1 MKPTRKATIGI
12 NLVDIFKNTT
22 ESDPTSLLEID
33 RFKAKIID
41 IWSRMLKE
49 TYAQYYDEDSED
61 SPSMEEFM
69 EVNALKFSDEPEPV
83 SELDSIME
91 MLDTIMD
98 SDEELEEVKSEGKA
112 PTYKGSELKSN
123 NEKGKTEATTYEFES
138 KTTKTPSDSRSG
150 VKGGSYEGTPSG
162 GISKKKADTVIRK
175 YTPLIEE
182 IKDELRSLADR
193 QRIGRRKMRFRL

>member
-1 MKPTRKATIGI
+1 
-12 NLVDIFKNTT
+12 VDIFKDTT
-22 ESDPTSLLEID
+22 ESDSTSLLEID

-69 EVNALKFSDEPEPV
+69 EVNALKFSDEPEPE

-123 NEKGKTEATTYEFES
+123 NEKSKTEATTYEFES
-138 KTTKTPSDSRSG
+138 KNTKTPSDSRSG
-150 VKGGSYEGTPSG
+150 VKGGSYVGTPSG
-162 GISKKKADTVIRK
+162 KISKKKDDPVITK
-175 YTPLIEE
+175 YSPLLEQIR
-182 IKDELRSLADR
+182 DELRSLTDR

>member
-1 MKPTRKATIGI
+1 M
-12 NLVDIFKNTT
+12 DIFKNTT
-22 ESDPTSLLEID
+22 ESDSTSLLEID

-91 MLDTIMD
+91 MLDTLMD
-98 SDEELEEVKSEGKA
+98 SSEELEEVESEGKA

-123 NEKGKTEATTYEFES
+123 NEKGKTEATTYEFKS
-138 KTTKTPSDSRSG
+138 KTTKTPGDSRSG

-162 GISKKKADTVIRK
+162 KISKKKDDPVITK
-175 YTPLIEE
+175 YSPLLEQIR
-182 IKDELRSLADR
+182 DELRSLTDR

>member
-12 NLVDIFKNTT
+12 NLVDIFKDTC
-22 ESDPTSLLEID
+22 EKHAGTSLELE
-33 RFKAKIID
+33 RFKAKIRD
-41 IWSRMLKE
+41 IWSMMLAE
-49 TYAQYYDEDSED
+49 TYKLQYNSED
-61 SPSMEEFM
+61 EESMSEE
-69 EVNALKFSDEPEPV
+69 EYIEHNALRFADEPEPE
-83 SELDSIME
+83 SELDSLME
-91 MLDTIMD
+91 MLDGLMD
-98 SDEELEEVKSEGKA
+98 EDEELESVQSEGKA
-112 PTYKGSELKSN
+112 PKYNGSKLKSH
-123 NEKGKTEATTYEFES
+123 NEKGKTEETTYEFES

>member
-1 MKPTRKATIGI
+1 M
-12 NLVDIFKNTT
+12 DIFKNTA
-22 ESDPTSLLEID
+22 ESDSTSLLEID

-69 EVNALKFSDEPEPV
+69 EVNALKFSDEPEPET
-83 SELDSIME
+83 ELDSIME
-91 MLDTIMD
+91 MLDTLMD
-98 SDEELEEVKSEGKA
+98 SSEELEEVESEGKA

-123 NEKGKTEATTYEFES
+123 NEKRKKEETTYEFKS
-138 KTTKTPSDSRSG
+138 KTTKTPGDSRSG

-162 GISKKKADTVIRK
+162 QISKKKDDKVITK
-175 YTPLIEE
+175 YSPLL
-182 IKDELRSLADR
+182 KQVRDELRSLSDR